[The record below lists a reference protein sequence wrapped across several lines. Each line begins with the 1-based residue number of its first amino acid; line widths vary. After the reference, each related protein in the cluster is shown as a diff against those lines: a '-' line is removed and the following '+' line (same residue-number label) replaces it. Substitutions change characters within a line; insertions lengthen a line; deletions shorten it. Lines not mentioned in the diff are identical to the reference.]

1 MKCVFTKLVNYRS
14 SPESRRGSNFGLASP
29 FRRRMHVTPSR
40 PCFAKQRH
48 TAFLVSRVPLLDEL
62 KGGAR
67 EQEDEREL
75 NDRPHRGHRVIEAF
89 FPFVWVF
96 FCEWGGGSL
105 AVAGGVS
112 AMAVMG
118 RFVGAWVGRFVT
130 LLLLLQLCVGDDIV
144 HNDDQ
149 EPKQPG
155 CNNSYVLVS
164 HLYRLLPLPTEATNK
179 KKKKRF

>member
-1 MKCVFTKLVNYRS
+1 
-14 SPESRRGSNFGLASP
+14 
-29 FRRRMHVTPSR
+29 
-40 PCFAKQRH
+40 
-48 TAFLVSRVPLLDEL
+48 
-62 KGGAR
+62 
-67 EQEDEREL
+67 
-75 NDRPHRGHRVIEAF
+75 
-89 FPFVWVF
+89 
-96 FCEWGGGSL
+96 
-105 AVAGGVS
+105 VAGGVS

-179 KKKKRF
+179 KKKKKILAREEMCLGFVCMVPGRWVTSASSSSDYF

>member
-1 MKCVFTKLVNYRS
+1 M
-14 SPESRRGSNFGLASP
+14 
-29 FRRRMHVTPSR
+29 
-40 PCFAKQRH
+40 
-48 TAFLVSRVPLLDEL
+48 
-62 KGGAR
+62 
-67 EQEDEREL
+67 
-75 NDRPHRGHRVIEAF
+75 
-89 FPFVWVF
+89 
-96 FCEWGGGSL
+96 